1 MKKQSNYNSD
11 RHFDRDRVARAAR
24 IYHSDHYAAEAM
36 EISTKRV
43 RSLCRRFGLET
54 PDQRRAQRARGR

>member
-1 MKKQSNYNSD
+1 MSKHSLYASD
-11 RHFDRDRVARAAR
+11 RSFDRDRVAR

-36 EISTKRV
+36 GISTKRV